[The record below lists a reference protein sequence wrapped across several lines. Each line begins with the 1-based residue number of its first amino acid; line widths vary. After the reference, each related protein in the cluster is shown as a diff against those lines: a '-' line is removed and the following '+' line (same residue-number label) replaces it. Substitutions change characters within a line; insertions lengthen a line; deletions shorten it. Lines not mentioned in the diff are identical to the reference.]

1 MSKIHTVTL
10 PRLNRA
16 LGRVNKELHAQGLW
30 NAKLQEIDVYLVP
43 FGFAYGWQWYGST
56 GDIGIPAL
64 SLAKLRDW
72 IKGSYVSLADIL
84 RHEYAHAIAHT
95 HRGLIRSRRFTRAFM
110 ASHENL
116 QPFVY
121 NPELHVS
128 PYAAT
133 CAAEDFAEVFML
145 YLRHGT
151 RLPACLESPVIRRKW
166 NFVKALCGAIKR
178 GRSRW

>member
-1 MSKIHTVTL
+1 MSKIHAVTL

-16 LGRVNKELHAQGLW
+16 LGRVNDELHAQGLW
-30 NAKLQEIDVYLVP
+30 NEKLERIDVYLVP

-56 GDIGIPAL
+56 GDIGIPAI

-72 IKGSYVSLADIL
+72 LSGSYFSLADVL
-84 RHEYAHAIAHT
+84 RHEYAHALADT
-95 HRGLIRSRRFTRAFM
+95 HRGLIRSRRFTRAFK

-121 NPELHVS
+121 DPELHVS

-145 YLRHGT
+145 YLRHG
-151 RLPACLESPVIRRKW
+151 ACLPGRLDTPAIRRKW
-166 NFVKALCGAIKR
+166 RFVKALCGAIKR
-178 GRSRW
+178 VRTRW